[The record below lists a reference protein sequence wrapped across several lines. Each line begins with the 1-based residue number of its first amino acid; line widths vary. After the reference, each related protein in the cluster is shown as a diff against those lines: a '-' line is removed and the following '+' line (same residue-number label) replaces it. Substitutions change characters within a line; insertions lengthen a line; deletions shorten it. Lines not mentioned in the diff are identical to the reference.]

1 MTLTINDLKSKKQYA
16 DKSFTVIVLL
26 GGTAILLILA
36 VIAYTITNRSTDAF
50 RTAGLKFFTGQKF
63 VPNGTPPVLGIL
75 RYIFGTALTS
85 LIAIVLAVPISLGLA
100 LYTTQVA
107 PPWLK
112 RPLVALT
119 DLVAVVPS
127 VVFGL
132 WGVIYLAPKITTLY
146 KHISDLF
153 DGVPVLGSVFG
164 KVGSGRSFMTA
175 GLILAVMITPIITSI
190 AREVIETCPQTDRDG
205 ALALGATRWE
215 MITGAVMPHSM
226 GGIVGAV
233 MLGLG
238 RAMGETIAVALV
250 IGSSATI
257 TSNVFSSGD
266 SLPAVIAL
274 QWGEANATAK
284 SALIAMGLTLFVM
297 TLVVNFAATA
307 VVNRS
312 TKRMQGA
319 S

>member
-1 MTLTINDLKSKKQYA
+1 MALTINDLKPKRQIA
-16 DKSFTVIVLL
+16 DKTFGIAVLL
-26 GGTAILLILA
+26 GGTMILVILG

-50 RTAGLKFFTGQKF
+50 RIAGVKFFTGQTF
-63 VPNGTPPVLGIL
+63 VPNASPPVLGVL
-75 RYIFGTALTS
+75 KYIFGTAITS
-85 LIAIVLAVPISLGLA
+85 LIAIVLAIPVSLGLA
-100 LYTTQVA
+100 LFTTQVA
-107 PPWLK
+107 PQWLK
-112 RPLVALT
+112 RVLVAVT

-146 KHISDLF
+146 KHISNLC

-215 MITGAVMPHSM
+215 MITGAVLPHSV

-238 RAMGETIAVALV
+238 RAMGETIAAALV
-250 IGSSATI
+250 IGSSAAI
-257 TSNVFSSGD
+257 TANVFSSGD

-284 SALIAMGLTLFVM
+284 SALIAMGLTLFLM

-307 VVNRS
+307 VVTRS
-312 TKRMQGA
+312 TKRMQGG